1 MADQPNDIFSN
12 SSDTNPNPAPV
23 NNGANASTSDELS
36 TLLAS
41 IKNERGEPKYKDL
54 TEAFKG
60 LQNAQEF
67 IPSLKTELSQK
78 DAELARLRDE
88 NLRLK
93 TVEETVLALTQQR
106 ENQTSQ
112 PANQGLSAEQIAE
125 LVNQSLTKRESQA
138 MQQANLAQVVTTL
151 QQSLGADAGK
161 AFYAKGAELGMSV
174 EEMNALA
181 AKSPKAVLTMFGVS
195 GDGKKPTNVTQSS
208 YNSSAFEPKA
218 DSFIGRNTRS
228 VMSGATTEDFQ
239 MENDNARKMVEELHA
254 QGLTVQDLVSPKAYN
269 QFFKNRK

>member
-12 SSDTNPNPAPV
+12 NSDTNPNPAPV
-23 NNGANASTSDELS
+23 NNGANVPANEELAN
-36 TLLAS
+36 LLAS
-41 IKNERGEPKYKDL
+41 IKNERGEPKYRDL
-54 TEAFKG
+54 PEALKG
-60 LQNAQEF
+60 LANAQEF
-67 IPSLKTELSQK
+67 IPSLRTELSQK
-78 DAELARLRDE
+78 DAELAQLRNE

-106 ENQTSQ
+106 EKPND
-112 PANQGLSAEQIAE
+112 PPVNQGLTAEQIAE
-125 LVNQSLTKRESQA
+125 LVNKSLTQRESQA
-138 MQQANLAQVVTTL
+138 SQKVNLQTVVSTL
-151 QQSLGADAGK
+151 QQSFGADAGK
-161 AFYAKGAELGMSV
+161 VFYEKGAELGMSV

-195 GDGKKPTNVTQSS
+195 ADGKKPVSVTQGS

-218 DSFIGRNTRS
+218 DSYIGRNTKS

-239 MENDNARKMVEELHA
+239 MENDNARKMVDELHA
-254 QGLTVQDLVSPKAYN
+254 QGLTVQDLVSPKAYQ